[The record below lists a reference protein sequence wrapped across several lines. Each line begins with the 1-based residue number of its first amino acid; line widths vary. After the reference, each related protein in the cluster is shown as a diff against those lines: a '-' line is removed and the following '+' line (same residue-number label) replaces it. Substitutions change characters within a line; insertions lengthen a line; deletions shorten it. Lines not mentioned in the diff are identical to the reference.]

1 MPMMLTAARPRMPY
15 AGALAV
21 LARRRHDEIVVTTM
35 TSSRVWGQFSTQPEL
50 DLSFGGCMG
59 KAASLGLGLALG
71 RPDRRVWVLDGD
83 GSLLMNLGTLV
94 TIAQQAPANLTH
106 FLLENGVYEVT
117 GGQPVPGAG
126 LVDFAAMA
134 RAAGYPATFRFDAL
148 DALEAGLASALAAP
162 GPTFIALVVDPARA
176 SATAVP
182 GLPASATSG
191 LRPTNATGLPPS
203 AGTGQPASA
212 MAGLPARA
220 PRPTR
225 QALAELRDLLAMTP
239 P

>member
-1 MPMMLTAARPRMPY
+1 MAQTVAQPIRHAGAERPRMPY
-15 AGALAV
+15 AAALAV
-21 LARRRHDEIVVTTM
+21 LARRRRDEIVVTTM
-35 TSSRVWGQFSTQPEL
+35 TSSRVWAHLSTRPEL

-59 KAASLGLGLALG
+59 KASSLGLGLALG

-134 RAAGYPATFRFDAL
+134 RAAGYPAAFRFDAL
-148 DALEAGLASALAAP
+148 DTLEAGLDNALAAP
-162 GPTFIALVVDPARA
+162 GPTFITLVVDPARA
-176 SATAVP
+176 SAAAVP
-182 GLPASATSG
+182 GLP
-191 LRPTNATGLPPS
+191 PTGTTGLPS
-203 AGTGQPASA
+203 SGAAGS
-212 MAGLPARA
+212 PARPA
-220 PRPTR
+220 RPIR
-225 QALAELRDLLAMTP
+225 QALAELRDLLALTP
-239 P
+239 L